1 MRILTAVVVCI
12 ALIAAT
18 AAAAARPVQQ
28 LVLQP
33 GDLPGWTVPAH
44 VSPQTPAA
52 FAKDHDK
59 TTKEILK
66 TGFVSGATAFL
77 KGPGNGLSIA
87 ARYRTPEQ
95 ARHEAL
101 RLYRSNLNTDP
112 GIKGTSI
119 PVKGI
124 PGAHAIQ
131 MTGKHEGK
139 AVLGYEIVFAHNTD
153 MMELFVIGL
162 ATDID
167 QAAVLKAARTLWQR
181 SLAS

>member
-1 MRILTAVVVCI
+1 MRILAATVVCI
-12 ALIAAT
+12 ALTNAT
-18 AAAAARPVQQ
+18 AAASTRPVQQ

-33 GDLPGWTVPAH
+33 GDLPGWAVPAH
-44 VSPQTPAA
+44 VKPQGPAA

-59 TTKEILK
+59 TTKAILD

-87 ARYRTPEQ
+87 VRYHTREQ
-95 ARHEAL
+95 ARREAL
-101 RLYRSNLNTDP
+101 RLYRANLNTDP
-112 GIKGTSI
+112 GIKGTPI
-119 PVKGI
+119 PVRGI
-124 PGAHAIQ
+124 PGSHAIR

-153 MMELFVIGL
+153 MMELFIIGL
-162 ATDID
+162 AKDID